1 MSRTILIAIVA
12 VIGAAIVAGADL
24 LASAGADAS
33 LLLALLFWTGLLQ
46 GAVALVAAVELAE
59 GEWLQA
65 DVKHALAGLAPLQL
79 LLPVVFALVARH
91 LELYPWHDHTTWWL
105 APGFFVV
112 RNLVMLTV
120 TALLGIAL
128 FFAVRSNGRLKGTL
142 AVLYLFAFVTSQTL
156 VAFDWVMSLDVPWI
170 STMFAPLFFVEALLV
185 ALALAV
191 IVSVPLFRRAPAPF
205 RAVLKDSATLMFGL
219 GLLWAGLFFAQYLTI
234 WYGNIPEEVSFFH
247 RRFQDPSLGVM
258 FYLLLF
264 GYFFIPFPTLIIRP
278 LRTVPAVVVPLA
290 VLIGGTFLLERI
302 FYLAP
307 HCEISPAL
315 TAIYLL
321 ALGAPVAAFV
331 ILRVRSVDVSTLEA
345 PARH

>member
-12 VIGAAIVAGADL
+12 AIGAAIVAGVDL
-24 LASAGADAS
+24 LASASADAS

-46 GAVALVAAVELAE
+46 GTVALVAAVELAE
-59 GEWLQA
+59 GEWLEANVRQT
-65 DVKHALAGLAPLQL
+65 LAGLAPLQL
-79 LLPVVFALVARH
+79 LLPVAFLLVARH
-91 LELYPWHDHTTWWL
+91 LEIYPWLHHSTGWL
-105 APGFFVV
+105 APGFFVA
-112 RNLVMLTV
+112 RNLAMLTV

-128 FFAVRSNGRLKGTL
+128 FFAVRSGGRHKGTL
-142 AVLYLFAFVTSQTL
+142 AVLYLFAFVATQSL
-156 VAFDWVMSLDVPWI
+156 AAFDWVMPLDMPWI

-185 ALALAV
+185 SMALAV
-191 IVSVPLFRRAPAPF
+191 VVSATLFRRARAPF
-205 RAVLKDSATLMFGL
+205 RASLKDSATLMFGL

-247 RRFQDPSLGVM
+247 TRFHHPSGVL
-258 FYLLLF
+258 FYFILF

-290 VLIGGTFLLERI
+290 ALIGGTFLLERI

-315 TAIYLL
+315 TVVYLL
-321 ALGAPVAAFV
+321 ALGAPVAALV
-331 ILRVRSVDVSTLEA
+331 ISRVRSVDVSTLRA